1 MLLKIGNG
9 WVLLRHLQKY
19 WVVGIGYGKDFGR
32 PILNLKVTNLGQ
44 NWDIEANVMCY
55 DTEVTYIT

>member
-1 MLLKIGNG
+1 MVKVFEKGASALSTGMLLKIGNG

-44 NWDIEANVMCY
+44 N
-55 DTEVTYIT
+55 